1 MIDNVNS
8 SMDRA
13 KSAGFVFGKNRSVE
27 AETWAGTATAWCLLS
42 ESYERPPDGDGPLL
56 RPQFL
61 KMHEYLQ
68 SVAPAG
74 SLPGRQHIDPL
85 DFHDVLTF
93 INLVDV
99 ERDRGYP
106 RFRFRL
112 VGTTQTIMAKRD
124 ICGLYVEDAVL
135 PHFAGRIIGN
145 LNRVVDSA
153 SPLYDRFS
161 MPHPNREFIDS
172 ERVYFPLAGDGALVD
187 MILILN
193 GYYGVSGLDPFDK
206 KK

>member
-1 MIDNVNS
+1 MRDDLSGSISYIKPTSFFLEKDHGRERV
-8 SMDRA
+8 
-13 KSAGFVFGKNRSVE
+13 VPV
-27 AETWAGTATAWCLLS
+27 GTADSWCLLS
-42 ESYERPPDGDGPLL
+42 DFYPLTADAEQPRL
-56 RPQFL
+56 RPQFVRIYN
-61 KMHEYLQ
+61 YLRD
-68 SVAPAG
+68 VAPTG
-74 SLPGRQHIDPL
+74 GLPGRQHIDPL
-85 DFHDVLTF
+85 DFHDLLTF

-99 ERDRGYP
+99 ERGQSRT

-124 ICGLYVEDAVL
+124 ISGLYVEDAVL
-135 PHFAGRIIGN
+135 PRFAERILGN
-145 LNRVVDSA
+145 LNRVVQTA

-172 ERVYFPLAGDGALVD
+172 ERVYYPLAGDGKHID
-187 MILILN
+187 MVFILN

>member
-1 MIDNVNS
+1 MRDELDTPITYIKPS
-8 SMDRA
+8 SFFLNPGQETERL
-13 KSAGFVFGKNRSVE
+13 VSV
-27 AETWAGTATAWCLLS
+27 GTPDSWCLLS
-42 ESYERPPDGDGPLL
+42 DFYPRDIGAKPPTL
-56 RPQFL
+56 RPQFIR
-61 KMHEYLQ
+61 MYEYLH

-74 SLPGRQHIDPL
+74 SLAGRQHIDPL
-85 DFHDVLTF
+85 DFPDLLTF
-93 INLVDV
+93 VNLVDV
-99 ERDRGYP
+99 EYGEDKP

-124 ICGLYVEDAVL
+124 ISGLYVEDAVL
-135 PHFAGRIIGN
+135 PTFAERILDN
-145 LNRVVDSA
+145 LRRVLASA

-172 ERVYFPLAGDGALVD
+172 ERVYFPLAGDGKQID

-206 KK
+206 RK